1 MINKGVMVMKISTY
15 LTFCLCA
22 VALMTTSTSFA
33 HEFTDVT
40 VECTDGDNVRR
51 IDWVTG
57 METVKWRG
65 NSCKVV
71 LATDE
76 KLILTG
82 KKCPSTFTAEGKIFD
97 SYGDYEDYTCK
108 YDYREK
114 VGE

>member
-1 MINKGVMVMKISTY
+1 MKIFNT

-22 VALMTTSTSFA
+22 FALMTASTSFA

-40 VECTDGDNVRR
+40 VECTDGDKVRR

-57 METVKWRG
+57 METVRWRG
-65 NSCKVV
+65 RACEVA

-76 KLILTG
+76 KLVLTG
-82 KKCPSTFTAEGKIFD
+82 KKCGLTFTAEGKIYD
-97 SYGDYEDYTCK
+97 SEGDYDRYTCK

-114 VGE
+114 VGG